1 MWNLVNEALIIME
14 KNYEMKMLKEE
25 ILSKR
30 KIKTLGKYKLH
41 YRNMFK
47 DFQFPCT
54 KWCSIISWT
63 HNMNMIVL
71 ITIT

>member
-30 KIKTLGKYKLH
+30 KIKTLGKYKLR

-47 DFQFPCT
+47 DSQFPCT

>member
-47 DFQFPCT
+47 DF
-54 KWCSIISWT
+54 
-63 HNMNMIVL
+63 
-71 ITIT
+71 